1 MAGGLLFQALFREGF
16 CFQTPLTLFLCSK
29 MNDQDR
35 PTLPRGYLIGDLLT
49 HREEQKGGSASLR
62 LRIGEGC
69 RASTAAEM
77 IHDRMVGPV
86 TRSAQ

>member
-16 CFQTPLTLFLCSK
+16 CFQTPFTLFLCRR

-35 PTLPRGYLIGDLLT
+35 PTLPRGYLFGDLLT
-49 HREEQKGGSASLR
+49 HRDGQKEKSDGLR

-69 RASTAAEM
+69 RARTAAKM
-77 IHDRMVGPV
+77 IHDRMVEPV